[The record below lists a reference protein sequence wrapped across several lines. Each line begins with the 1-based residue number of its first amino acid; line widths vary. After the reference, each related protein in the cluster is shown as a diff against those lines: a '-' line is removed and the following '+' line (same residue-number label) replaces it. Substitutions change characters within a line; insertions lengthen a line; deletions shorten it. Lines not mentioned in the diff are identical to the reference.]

1 MTAYV
6 ITYLEVTDTE
16 AFAEYQAAAF
26 PTIEPFGGRPLASG
40 AKLEVME
47 GMLRPQTVVIIEF
60 DSIAQAKKWY
70 ASPEYAETIPMRQRA
85 ASASMIIVEGLPSK
99 LD

>member
-6 ITYLEVTDTE
+6 ITYLDVTDAE
-16 AFAEYQAAAF
+16 AFAEYQAVAF
-26 PTIEPFGGRPLASG
+26 PTIEPHGGRLLASG
-40 AKLEVME
+40 DKLEVME
-47 GMLRPQTVVIIEF
+47 GILRPQTVVIIAF

-85 ASASMIIVEGLPSK
+85 ASASMIFVEGLPPK
-99 LD
+99 LG